1 MKRKIN
7 WEKVIGWFVFI
18 TLLLSVG
25 YSLFGIVH
33 SADDAAA
40 RSDYILMMVQCLLG
54 LFVLALP
61 GFLEKRFAIDI
72 PYFMTVLYFAFLYC
86 AIYLGEV
93 RSFYYLIPYWDTILH
108 AMSGAMLG
116 AFGFVLVRTLTEAE
130 KVKVQLSPFFVS
142 LIAFCFAVT
151 IGVVW
156 EIYEFAGDG
165 LLGLNMQK
173 FRLPDGTILS
183 GHDALSDTMWDLI
196 VDAMAAFA
204 ISLFGYLVLTAKG
217 KKEKLTEKKKKQ

>member
-25 YSLFGIVH
+25 YSLFGILH
-33 SADDAAA
+33 NAADTAA
-40 RSDYILMMVQCLLG
+40 RSDYILMLVQCLLG

-61 GFLEKRFAIDI
+61 GFLEKRFSIDI
-72 PYFMTVLYFAFLYC
+72 PHFMTVLYFIFLYC

-93 RSFYYLIPYWDTILH
+93 WSFYYLIPHWDTILH

-116 AFGFVLVRTLTEAE
+116 AFGFVLVRTLAEAE
-130 KVKVQLSPFFVS
+130 KVKVELSPFFVS
-142 LIAFCFAVT
+142 LVAFCFAIT

-156 EIYEFAGDG
+156 EVYEFAGDG

-173 FRLPDGTILS
+173 FRLPDGTLLS
-183 GHDALSDTMWDLI
+183 GHAALSDTMWDLI
-196 VDAMAAFA
+196 VDALAALSVAVIGF
-204 ISLFGYLVLTAKG
+204 FVLTAR
-217 KKEKLTEKKKKQ
+217 KKAKKTSKQ

>member
-25 YSLFGIVH
+25 YSLFGILH
-33 SADDAAA
+33 NAADTAA
-40 RSDYILMMVQCLLG
+40 RSDYILMLVQCLLG

-61 GFLEKRFAIDI
+61 GFLEKRFSIDI
-72 PYFMTVLYFAFLYC
+72 PHFMTVLYFIFLYC

-93 RSFYYLIPYWDTILH
+93 RSFYYLIPHWDTILH

-116 AFGFVLVRTLTEAE
+116 AFGFVLVRTLAEAE
-130 KVKVQLSPFFVS
+130 KVKVELSPFFVS
-142 LIAFCFAVT
+142 LTAFCFAIT

-156 EIYEFAGDG
+156 EVYEFAGDG

-173 FRLPDGTILS
+173 FRLPDGTLLS
-183 GHDALSDTMWDLI
+183 GHAALSDTMWDLI
-196 VDAMAAFA
+196 VDALAALSVAVIGF
-204 ISLFGYLVLTAKG
+204 FVLTAR
-217 KKEKLTEKKKKQ
+217 KKAKKTSKQ

>member
-25 YSLFGIVH
+25 YSLFGILH
-33 SADDAAA
+33 NAADTAA
-40 RSDYILMMVQCLLG
+40 RSDYILMLVQCLLG

-61 GFLEKRFAIDI
+61 GFLEKRFSIDI
-72 PYFMTVLYFAFLYC
+72 PHFMTVLYFIFLYC

-93 RSFYYLIPYWDTILH
+93 RSFYYLIPHWDTILH

-116 AFGFVLVRTLTEAE
+116 AFGFVLVRTLAEAE
-130 KVKVQLSPFFVS
+130 KVKVELSPFFVS
-142 LIAFCFAVT
+142 LVAFCFAIT

-156 EIYEFAGDG
+156 EVYEFAGDG

-173 FRLPDGTILS
+173 FRLPDGTLLS
-183 GHDALSDTMWDLI
+183 GHAALSDTMWDLI
-196 VDAMAAFA
+196 VDALAALSVAVIGF
-204 ISLFGYLVLTAKG
+204 FVLTAR
-217 KKEKLTEKKKKQ
+217 KKAKKTSKQ

>member
-25 YSLFGIVH
+25 YSLFGILH
-33 SADDAAA
+33 NAADTAA
-40 RSDYILMMVQCLLG
+40 RSDYILMLVQCLLG

-61 GFLEKRFAIDI
+61 GFLEKRFSIDI
-72 PYFMTVLYFAFLYC
+72 PHFMTVLYFIFLYC

-93 RSFYYLIPYWDTILH
+93 RSFYYLIPHWDTILH

-116 AFGFVLVRTLTEAE
+116 AFGFVLVRTLAEAE
-130 KVKVQLSPFFVS
+130 KVKVEFSPFFVS
-142 LIAFCFAVT
+142 LVAFCFAIT

-156 EIYEFAGDG
+156 EVYEFAGDG

-173 FRLPDGTILS
+173 FRLPDGTLLS
-183 GHDALSDTMWDLI
+183 GHAALSDTMWDLI
-196 VDAMAAFA
+196 VDALAALSVAVIGF
-204 ISLFGYLVLTAKG
+204 FVLTAR
-217 KKEKLTEKKKKQ
+217 KKAKKTSKQ

>member
-25 YSLFGIVH
+25 YSLFGILH
-33 SADDAAA
+33 NAADTAA
-40 RSDYILMMVQCLLG
+40 RSDYILMLVQCLLG

-61 GFLEKRFAIDI
+61 GFLEKRFSIDI
-72 PYFMTVLYFAFLYC
+72 PHFMTVLYFIFLYC

-93 RSFYYLIPYWDTILH
+93 RSFYYLIPHWDTILH

-130 KVKVQLSPFFVS
+130 KVKVELSPFFVS
-142 LIAFCFAVT
+142 LTAFCFAIT

-156 EIYEFAGDG
+156 EVYEFAGDG

-173 FRLPDGTILS
+173 FRLPDGTLLS
-183 GHDALSDTMWDLI
+183 GHAALSDTMWDLI
-196 VDAMAAFA
+196 VDALAALSVAVIGF
-204 ISLFGYLVLTAKG
+204 FVLTAR
-217 KKEKLTEKKKKQ
+217 KKAKKTSKQ